1 MDLSDYALDGRA
13 PSSVERPSSTEEAAT
28 VLGAAHRGRRA
39 VVLHGGATRVGIGD
53 APTRYDVALDLRD
66 LSGIVEH
73 SAADLV
79 CIVRAGTTL
88 AALAEALRPAGQ
100 RWPIDAPDQRR
111 ATVGG
116 TIASAAPAA
125 SRLRHQHPRDWVIG
139 CEAVLGDGTRVR
151 AGGRVVKN
159 VTGYDLSRLYS
170 GTYGTLAALTEL
182 SLKLVAID
190 EDARVLRLRGEP
202 TMLARVALAQR
213 ATLPLDG
220 IVLATGPEPALYIR
234 AAGRAAAVE
243 RLVRDARALGA
254 FEVVDEVMWT
264 KLGDRVTR
272 DAFVARLA
280 VPPGREPD
288 FVGGD
293 GLAYVGTGIGFVFG
307 ERAPAELVALR
318 ERCDAV
324 GGALVL
330 ERATVEQKRAVGV
343 WRTRQ
348 AVQGNHE
355 AAQRTSSTPTTASTR
370 IASELKRR
378 FDPHDVLAPGRMPV

>member
-1 MDLSDYALDGRA
+1 M
-13 PSSVERPSSTEEAAT
+13 
-28 VLGAAHRGRRA
+28 
-39 VVLHGGATRVGIGD
+39 
-53 APTRYDVALDLRD
+53 
-66 LSGIVEH
+66 
-73 SAADLV
+73 
-79 CIVRAGTTL
+79 
-88 AALAEALRPAGQ
+88 
-100 RWPIDAPDQRR
+100 
-111 ATVGG
+111 
-116 TIASAAPAA
+116 
-125 SRLRHQHPRDWVIG
+125 IG

-159 VTGYDLSRLYS
+159 ATGYDLSRLYS